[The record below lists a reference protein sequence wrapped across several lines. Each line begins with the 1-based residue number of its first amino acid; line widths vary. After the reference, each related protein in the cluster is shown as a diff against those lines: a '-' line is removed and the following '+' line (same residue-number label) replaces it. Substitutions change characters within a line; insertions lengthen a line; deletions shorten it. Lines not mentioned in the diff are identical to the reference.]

1 MSRERGKRMRRGEI
15 SILVKREQQQQHV
28 FFFFWKR
35 FWTSVWIEKERERER
50 DDFCLERK
58 ERNFF
63 KIKDKRDMNHEIP
76 RGLSPTITWPPRQW
90 HNGPTDR
97 PTGDIPADGFLNA
110 SLSTLARQFSTRKFS
125 RRWFSTMGSGTTTPM
140 DANIY
145 REIK

>member
-1 MSRERGKRMRRGEI
+1 MRRGEI
-15 SILVKREQQQQHV
+15 SILVKREQQQQQV
-28 FFFFWKR
+28 FSSFGNDFERR
-35 FWTSVWIEKERERER
+35 FELRRRERERER

-125 RRWFSTMGSGTTTPM
+125 RR
-140 DANIY
+140 
-145 REIK
+145 

>member
-1 MSRERGKRMRRGEI
+1 MRRGEI
-15 SILVKREQQQQHV
+15 SILVKREQQQQQV
-28 FFFFWKR
+28 FSSFGNDFERR
-35 FWTSVWIEKERERER
+35 FELRRRERERER

-97 PTGDIPADGFLNA
+97 PAISRLTVF
-110 SLSTLARQFSTRKFS
+110 STLHFQRSLANFPRGNFRGDDFLQWARKQRRPWTRIS
-125 RRWFSTMGSGTTTPM
+125 IAR
-140 DANIY
+140 
-145 REIK
+145 

>member
-35 FWTSVWIEKERERER
+35 FWTSVWIEKERERERER

-90 HNGPTDR
+90 HNGPADR
-97 PTGDIPADGFLNA
+97 PTISRLTVF
-110 SLSTLARQFSTRKFS
+110 STLHFQRSLANFPRGNFRGDDFLQWAREQRRPWTRIS
-125 RRWFSTMGSGTTTPM
+125 IAR
-140 DANIY
+140 
-145 REIK
+145 